1 MLGNEV
7 EFTEYTKPVLYH
19 WTSSLA
25 QLIHSFTHSFI
36 HSLFIHAGS
45 FETSYHGFQAI
56 LKLVAI
62 LMSQPSEG
70 CVGRCE
76 PCLGLQVWAMAVI
89 AGVSHGCDNRCE
101 PWLWWQVWAMAV
113 MTGVS
118 HGCDARYEPW
128 LWCQVWAMIS
138 NFLFENFYFETR
150 STTFSK
156 QVLNYGT
163 LVSTFLQS
171 WDDRD
176 VTVPGLKYGFSRY
189 DILSN
194 QSFNYHL
201 CKYITF
207 SITI

>member
-1 MLGNEV
+1 VLGNEV

-118 HGCDARYEPW
+118 HGCDDRCEPW
-128 LWCQVWAMIS
+128 LWCQVWAMAVMPGVS
-138 NFLFENFYFETR
+138 HDLQFSFWKFLFWDKIYYILQASPELWYFG
-150 STTFSK
+150 
-156 QVLNYGT
+156 LNLPTKLGWQRCHCAWPQIW
-163 LVSTFLQS
+163 V
-171 WDDRD
+171 
-176 VTVPGLKYGFSRY
+176 
-189 DILSN
+189 
-194 QSFNYHL
+194 
-201 CKYITF
+201 
-207 SITI
+207 